1 MRNYPATR
9 HLKRPAARWKVGARR
24 AATFV
29 GHFSLA
35 SCLGAA
41 CSDPLD
47 VRCLRASAWGSSPP
61 AAPCEKGRWL
71 AAAAAAAASG
81 GGSSRGGWQAQG
93 TNRCISQ
100 RASLNQRS
108 RPAQCCIAAPRPSG
122 AARPTK
128 AAGAAA
134 AAAGATNGHKLL
146 VAGSVAMQCKGLSKS
161 MLWSYADVMLN
172 VCRTH
177 GRPHPP
183 CCGAL
188 VPPRP
193 LGRPPAHPP
202 DRIKMARKFFVG
214 EWAARSAGRQLLPH
228 ARPLTLTLPF
238 PGCPLQVATGSV

>member
-47 VRCLRASAWGSSPP
+47 VRCLRASAWVSSPP

-193 LGRPPAHPP
+193 LGRPPNAHKTPTKRTPLHSRPIPLPP
-202 DRIKMARKFFVG
+202 
-214 EWAARSAGRQLLPH
+214 
-228 ARPLTLTLPF
+228 
-238 PGCPLQVATGSV
+238 AT